1 MSWIG
6 FLDAATIGGVLGS
19 VIPSIIGL
27 AIYICQFY
35 LKVKQKGWKNLNEQD
50 WRELGLEV
58 EKEFNLIS
66 SALKTTCEHHC
77 CEHCQK
83 TSANLITQVQEVHTQ
98 LSKSKTNLMER
109 ANVQVQ
115 KNLTPPNSK

>member
-1 MSWIG
+1 MSLIE

-19 VIPSIIGL
+19 VIPSVIGL
-27 AIYICQFY
+27 AFYICQFY
-35 LKVKQKGWKNLNEQD
+35 LKVKQKGWRNLNEQD

-66 SALKTTCEHHC
+66 SALKTTCEKHC

-83 TSANLITQVQEVHTQ
+83 ASPNLITQVQGVTDQ
-98 LSKSKTNLMER
+98 LTKSKSNLMER

-115 KNLTPPNSK
+115 KNLTPPNTK